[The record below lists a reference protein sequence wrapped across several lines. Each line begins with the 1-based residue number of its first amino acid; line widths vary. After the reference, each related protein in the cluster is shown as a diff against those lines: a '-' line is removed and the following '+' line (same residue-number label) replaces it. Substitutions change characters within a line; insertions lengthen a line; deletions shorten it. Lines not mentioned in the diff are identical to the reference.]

1 MSKKLIRCHTTDP
14 KSIFDCVFNEPIEIN
29 PYSEIALQSASFS
42 LANQFL
48 VVDATNDELTFQ
60 VQSGASHTV
69 RITHGTYTKHNATTM
84 LEALT
89 KTMNN
94 TLDITTSK
102 EHGSEIAVLATSDS
116 RVMFDMQYG
125 QQNVISSRTTD
136 KLKYFASNTLTVG
149 SRGNNINITT
159 AGDTDLTANGD
170 VDGNFIVGKVPFT
183 KGCGNFVFRLTTYA
197 VGGRTIKG
205 AMGLV
210 DKDVYDKYKAGGGG
224 VTTADFKYLF
234 QIPASGQADPDF
246 GKTITL
252 GSQISME
259 ITQGNLRFREYRAD
273 NSEHN
278 LATFVTPFLD
288 DYYDVDLYPV
298 LILNGEND
306 KIKIKD
312 LKYTPTPFVSSPTLE
327 TTDFDGTHD
336 LTTTLPRPFGAR
348 PTVYNLTFGSITL
361 RDYLGYSQNI
371 QNPLLTASNGRIFE
385 ANTLFANISSADNYI
400 VEMLN
405 MKLDSYDS
413 FTPDNVG
420 GGRKNILAP
429 IPISERIIDAQTGLL
444 QYQAPE
450 MLFISMNNEF
460 KMDIR
465 QLRLRVV
472 DTQYNEV
479 NNAGFAS
486 LNIVIRDAK

>member
-1 MSKKLIRCHTTDP
+1 
-14 KSIFDCVFNEPIEIN
+14 
-29 PYSEIALQSASFS
+29 
-42 LANQFL
+42 
-48 VVDATNDELTFQ
+48 
-60 VQSGASHTV
+60 
-69 RITHGTYTKHNATTM
+69 
-84 LEALT
+84 
-89 KTMNN
+89 
-94 TLDITTSK
+94 
-102 EHGSEIAVLATSDS
+102 
-116 RVMFDMQYG
+116 MQYG
-125 QQNVISSRTTD
+125 QQNVISSRVTD
-136 KLKYFASNTLTVG
+136 QAKYFADNTLTIG
-149 SRGNNINITT
+149 SRGNNINL
-159 AGDTDLTANGD
+159 TDDSDLQANGS
-170 VDGNFIVGKVPFT
+170 VDGNFIVGSVPFT

-197 VGGRTIKG
+197 VGGQTIKG

-210 DKDVYDKYKAGGGG
+210 DKDVYDKYKAGGAGL
-224 VTTADFKYLF
+224 TTADFKYLF

-246 GKTITL
+246 RKTITL

-259 ITQGNLRFREYRAD
+259 LTQGFLRFREYKAD
-273 NSEHN
+273 NSEQN
-278 LATFVTPFLD
+278 IATFATPLLD

-298 LILNGEND
+298 LILNGEKANF
-306 KIKIKD
+306 KIKD

-371 QNPLLTASNGRIFE
+371 QNPLLTASDGRIFE

-444 QYQAPE
+444 QYQPPE

-472 DTQYNEV
+472 DTQYNEI

>member
-60 VQSGASHTV
+60 VQEAGGAKTV
-69 RITHGTYTKHNATTM
+69 RITHGTYTKHNATQL
-84 LEALT
+84 LEAITRNMNKSLALT
-89 KTMNN
+89 V
-94 TLDITTSK
+94 SK
-102 EHGSEIAVLATSDS
+102 EHGTEISVLATNDS
-116 RVMFDMQYG
+116 RVVFDMQYG
-125 QQNVISSRTTD
+125 QQNVISSRASD
-136 KLKYFASNTLTVG
+136 QAKYFADASLTIG
-149 SRGNNINITT
+149 SRGNNINITNN
-159 AGDTDLTANGD
+159 ANLKGNGD
-170 VDGNFIVGKVPFT
+170 VDGGFIVGSVPFT
-183 KGCGNFVFRLTTYA
+183 KGCGNFIFKLTTYVA
-197 VGGRTIKG
+197 GGAGTIYG

-210 DKDVYDKYKAGGGG
+210 DKDVYDKYKDDPSGL
-224 VTTADFKYLF
+224 TTDDFKHIF
-234 QIPASGQADPDF
+234 QIPASGQADPDQ
-246 GKTITL
+246 GKSLTL
-252 GSQISME
+252 NSNISME
-259 ITQGNLRFREYRAD
+259 LTEGVLRFREYRAD
-273 NSEHN
+273 NSEQDLFTIPEASMHD
-278 LATFVTPFLD
+278 F
-288 DYYDVDLYPV
+288 YDVDLYPV
-298 LILNGEND
+298 LVINDEKENF
-306 KIKIKD
+306 KIKH
-312 LKYTPTPFVSSPTLE
+312 LRYTPTPFVSSPSLI
-327 TTDFDGTHD
+327 TTDFDGIHE
-336 LTTTLPRPFGAR
+336 FGAAPSPKGPV
-348 PTVYNLTFGSITL
+348 PTKYNLTFGSITL
-361 RDYLGYSQNI
+361 RDYLGFSQNI
-371 QNPLLTASNGRIFE
+371 QNPLLTKSNGRRFE
-385 ANTLFANISSADNYI
+385 ANRLFANIASADNFL

-444 QYQAPE
+444 QYQPSE

-465 QLRLRVV
+465 QLRLRVI

-486 LNIVIRDAK
+486 LNIVIRDVK